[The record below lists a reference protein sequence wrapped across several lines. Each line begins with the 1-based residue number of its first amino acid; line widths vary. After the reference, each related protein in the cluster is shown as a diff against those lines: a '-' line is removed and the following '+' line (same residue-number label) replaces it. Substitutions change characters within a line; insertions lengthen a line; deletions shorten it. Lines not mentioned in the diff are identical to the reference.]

1 MRRNVESKGVYRQEV
16 NVLIDAATEKTWGGY
31 AREAGHK
38 RENVGEVKNDI
49 RGEET
54 VEALAAENQK
64 LRREQNMLRLLC
76 ETSNS
81 AFIYYNYQEDR
92 VETVANWDHFF
103 DFTVAQIGDLA
114 KLYERVEDQYVIPLK
129 EGFFIE
135 KQNRDRQTFEIKL
148 KESGLCVEVEVNIVY
163 DEQKRPTD
171 KIIRFKDITRMM
183 AQKDELT
190 YMAYYDILTGLYNR
204 NYFIRLLGEFLRR
217 AETENCKVAV
227 MFLDIDDFRR
237 VNDGI
242 GIIAGDDLVQ
252 LFGQYLTNLMNSNV
266 IISHFSTDIYC
277 IGIYDPCG
285 ARSVETI
292 YQVIRDRLRQPFRMT
307 DGQEVNMTVS
317 VGVAEYPE
325 SATRTLELVNCA
337 EIVMFKAKSRG
348 KDAIQYFNSAILEDF
363 LQTVTI
369 QNKLKEVVFEQNFTM
384 FFQPQ
389 CYAASGRL
397 RGVEAL
403 IRWKDDQGDMISPA
417 VFIPIAEKNGAIVPI
432 GNWVIEKSVQIF
444 AKWREKYAYPLVLSL
459 NISAVQCKQNDFI
472 DSILLIL
479 EQYGVPPEEIELE
492 ITETI
497 LVDDFEETKKRLSD
511 LRKAGIRIS
520 LDDFGTGFSSLSY
533 LKGLPIDTL
542 KIDKSFVDTLLTDVN
557 TKIITESII
566 YMVKRLGYET
576 VAEGV
581 ETKEQ
586 FSYLQELSCD
596 MIQGYYTGRPMP
608 EEGIENLLKELTK
621 KV

>member
-1 MRRNVESKGVYRQEV
+1 M
-16 NVLIDAATEKTWGGY
+16 
-31 AREAGHK
+31 
-38 RENVGEVKNDI
+38 GEVKNDR
-49 RGEET
+49 RGEDAW
-54 VEALAAENQK
+54 EALEAENRK
-64 LRREQNMLRLLC
+64 LRREGKMLRLLC

-81 AFIYYNYQEDR
+81 AFIYYNYQDDR
-92 VETVANWDHFF
+92 VETLASWDHFF
-103 DFTVAQIGDLA
+103 NFQVTHIGELE
-114 KLYERVEDQYVIPLK
+114 KLYECVEEQYVIPLK
-129 EGFFIE
+129 EGLFIE
-135 KQNRDRQTFEIKL
+135 KQNGERQTFEIKL
-148 KESGLCVEVEVNIVY
+148 KERGLCVEVEVNIVY

-204 NYFIRLLGEFLRR
+204 NYFVRILGEFLRR
-217 AETENCKVAV
+217 AETEHCKVAV

-252 LFGQYLTNLMNSNV
+252 LFGQYLTNLMSSNV

-285 ARSVETI
+285 ARSVETV
-292 YQVIRDRLRQPFRMT
+292 YQVIRERLKQPFKMT
-307 DGQEVNMTVS
+307 DGQEISMTVS

-325 SATRTLELVNCA
+325 SATGTLELINCA
-337 EIVMFKAKSRG
+337 EIVMFKAKSQG
-348 KDAIQYFNSAILEDF
+348 KDAIQYFDSIILDDF

-369 QNKLKEVVFEQNFTM
+369 QTKLKEVVFEQNFTM

-389 CYAASGRL
+389 CYAADRKL

-444 AKWREKYAYPLVLSL
+444 ADWRKNYDYPLILSL
-459 NISAVQCKQNDFI
+459 NISAVQCKQDGFI
-472 DSILLIL
+472 DSVLHIL
-479 EQYGVPPEEIELE
+479 ERYGVSPQEIELE

-497 LVDDFEETKKRLSD
+497 LVEDFEETKKRLND
-511 LRKAGIRIS
+511 LRNAGIRIS

-576 VAEGV
+576 IAEGV
-581 ETKEQ
+581 ETAEQ
-586 FSYLQELSCD
+586 FAYLRELSCD

-608 EEGIENLLKELTK
+608 AESIEELLKALTEK
-621 KV
+621 L